1 MPEFP
6 PEQVTPFV
14 FSDPT
19 GKRWPRLRLILLIG
33 GVLFF
38 LGAVLFVQT
47 LFVTPQMN
55 VPFSLRQL
63 KGQLRALQKENPA
76 GQLSPASLLWQ
87 KFGAA
92 RQAAKKL
99 AGAAPTASPKPRKK
113 PPDNEVRLAFYANG
127 DPYSY
132 TSLEQHAA
140 QITHVCP
147 EWMTVIDGMGDLQ
160 IDGDTR
166 LLKLTANKGIALMPL
181 LTNLVG
187 DTWQPEA
194 IENLAHGPAERQ
206 DRFIQ
211 SVLSVLH
218 NAKASGVVVDWQQI
232 DPIYKKD
239 ITAFID
245 KFADALHD
253 DNKQLWL
260 CVQPGEELDYI
271 DFDALADNVDRF
283 VAMLFDETSDT
294 DPPGPLASRS
304 WFEGWLHV
312 LLEGS
317 DTKQWIIAIGSYGYD
332 WTIGAK
338 KGELISFSEAMS
350 RANDAEIG
358 SVQVQEPSYSPYFY
372 FQDEDKEHAVW
383 FLDVVTFLNQLR
395 EVRDQKAGGFALYR
409 LGSEDPAIWDA
420 LSVPRDFKLDNQTR
434 QSLELIKSSD
444 TIADVGDGEIV
455 TVDEHRTDG
464 MRKLTVDAEGY
475 LTAKYVKFAE
485 FPTLYHQ
492 GTGDAHQVAIT
503 FDDGPDPRWTP
514 KILDILKAANVK
526 AAFFLVGVNA
536 ERYPSLVRR
545 IVNEGHEIGNHT
557 YYHPNLA
564 LCWPEHIRLELNATQ
579 LLLETITGRATTLFR
594 PPYASD
600 TGPTQLSELAPL
612 KIAEDL
618 NYLVVLENIDP
629 QDWAKPGAD
638 IILRRIKQ
646 QRHDGSVILLHD
658 AGGDRSQTVEA
669 LPRILDWLHTR
680 GDTVVPLSTLLGT
693 TRDAVMPPLQ
703 ANAQS
708 LTRLVS
714 STGFR
719 VYHSI
724 EEFLWA
730 FMIVATALVVV
741 RTLIVIWLAY
751 RFRRGPK
758 ADFAEPISVVMA
770 AYNEEKVIAETLRT
784 LLATDYK
791 GEIEVVVVDDGS
803 RDQTAAEVERVACSA
818 GPATGGQPLHADEAS
833 SEVNAAGRGW
843 ASQPVGTTGCPSGA
857 KRGEPRV
864 RLLQQ
869 ENRGKARALRRG
881 LAAARHG
888 IVVFIDADTQ
898 CQRDTLP
905 RLLEPFADARIGA
918 VSGHAKV
925 GNLRTFIARCQA
937 LEYTCGFNLDR
948 RAYNRWKCITV
959 VPGAISAVRKDAINE
974 AGGLSLQTLAEDTDL
989 TLSLHRQ
996 RQRIVYV
1003 PDAIAWTEAPETV
1016 RTLTRQR
1023 SRWAYGTLQC
1033 LWKHRDMVF
1042 NWNYRALGWF
1052 SLPSIWFF
1060 QIILVA
1066 VTPMV
1071 DLFLIA
1077 SLPFGVWRAVLPF
1090 IVIFLA
1096 MDVILATLACML
1108 EREPIVR
1115 AWRILPMRLIYRPM
1129 LSYCIWKAILRAIKG
1144 AWVSWGKLERTASV
1158 PVRA

>member
-1 MPEFP
+1 MPDPPSQGYGVASIQRRKRQNQIFLFVRLSDYKHRMPEFP
-6 PEQVTPFV
+6 PEEVTPFV

-38 LGAVLFVQT
+38 LGTVLFVQT
-47 LFVTPQMN
+47 LFVTPHMN

-63 KGQLRALQKENPA
+63 KGQLKALQKENPA
-76 GQLSPASLLWQ
+76 GQLSVSSLLWQ
-87 KFGAA
+87 KFSAA
-92 RQAAKKL
+92 RQAARKL
-99 AGAAPTASPKPRKK
+99 AGPAPTTSPRPRKK
-113 PPDNEVRLAFYANG
+113 SPDNEVRLAFYTNG

-132 TSLEQHAA
+132 ASLQQHAA
-140 QITHVCP
+140 QITHLCP
-147 EWMTVIDGMGDLQ
+147 EWMTVMNGMGDLQ

-166 LLKLTANKGIALMPL
+166 LLKLAATKGIALMPL

-194 IENLAHGPAERQ
+194 IENLAHGPPARRDE
-206 DRFIQ
+206 FIQ
-211 SVLSVLH
+211 RVLSVLRS
-218 NAKASGVVVDWQQI
+218 AKASGVVIDWQQI
-232 DPIYKKD
+232 DPAYKKD
-239 ITAFID
+239 VTKFID

-253 DNKQLWL
+253 DNKELWL
-260 CVQPGEELDYI
+260 CVQPGQELDYI
-271 DFDALADNVDRF
+271 DFDALSDNVDRF

-304 WFEGWLHV
+304 WFEGWLRV
-312 LLEGS
+312 LLQDS
-317 DTKQWIIAIGSYGYD
+317 DTKQWIIALGSYGYD

-338 KGELISFSEAMS
+338 KAELISFSEAMS
-350 RANDAEIG
+350 RANDAEIKSAEVAG
-358 SVQVQEPSYSPYFY
+358 PSYSPYFY

-383 FLDVVTFLNQLR
+383 FLDAATFLNQLR
-395 EVRDQKAGGFALYR
+395 EARDQKAGGFALYR

-420 LSVPRDFKLDNQTR
+420 LSVPRDFKFDNQTR
-434 QSLELIKSSD
+434 QSLELIKSTD
-444 TIADVGDGEIV
+444 TITDVGDGEIV
-455 TVDEHRTDG
+455 TVDEDRMDG
-464 MRKLTVDAEGY
+464 MRKLAVDGDGY
-475 LTAKYVKFAE
+475 LTAKYVTFAQ

-492 GTGDAHQVAIT
+492 GAGGERQVAIT

-618 NYLVVLENIDP
+618 NYLVVLEDIDP

-638 IILRRIKQ
+638 VILQRVKQ

-669 LPRILDWLHTR
+669 LPLILDWLHTR

-693 TRDAVMPPLQ
+693 TRDAVMPPVQ
-703 ANAQS
+703 GNAQS

-724 EEFLWA
+724 EQFLWA
-730 FMIVATALVVV
+730 FMIVATALVVIRALV
-741 RTLIVIWLAY
+741 VIWLAY

-758 ADFAEPISVVMA
+758 TDFAEPISVVMA

-784 LLATDYK
+784 LLATEYK

-803 RDQTAAEVERVACSA
+803 QDQTAAEVERVA
-818 GPATGGQPLHADEAS
+818 AS
-833 SEVNAAGRGW
+833 
-843 ASQPVGTTGCPSGA
+843 
-857 KRGEPRV
+857 EPRI
-864 RLLQQ
+864 RLLRQ
-869 ENRGKARALRRG
+869 ENYGKARALQRG
-881 LAAARHG
+881 LAAARNG

-948 RAYNRWKCITV
+948 RAYNRWNCVTV
-959 VPGAISAVRKDAINE
+959 VPGAISAIRKDAINE

-989 TLSLHRQ
+989 TLSLHRN

-1016 RTLTRQR
+1016 RTLARQR

-1052 SLPSIWFF
+1052 SLPSVWFF

-1077 SLPFGVWRAVLPF
+1077 SLPFGAWNAVLPF
-1090 IVIFLA
+1090 IIIFLS
-1096 MDVILATLACML
+1096 MDVILATLACLL

>member
-1 MPEFP
+1 MPDFP

-14 FSDPT
+14 FSDPS
-19 GKRWPRLRLILLIG
+19 GKRWPRLRLGLLIG

-38 LGAVLFVQT
+38 VALVLFVQT
-47 LFVTPQMN
+47 LFVIPKMN

-63 KGQLRALQKENPA
+63 KGQLRALQRENPA
-76 GQLSPASLLWQ
+76 GQVSPASLLWQ
-87 KFGAA
+87 KFSAT

-99 AGAAPTASPKPRKK
+99 AGAAPTPSPRPRKK
-113 PPDNEVRLAFYANG
+113 APNNEVRLAFYVNG

-132 TSLEQHAA
+132 ASLEQHAA

-147 EWMTVIDGMGDLQ
+147 EWMTVIDGMGNLQ
-160 IDGDTR
+160 IDSDSR
-166 LLKLTANKGIALMPL
+166 VSKLAANKGIALMPL

-194 IENLAHGPAERQ
+194 IENLAHGPAKRQ
-206 DRFIQ
+206 DRLIQ
-211 SVLSVLH
+211 EVLAVLR
-218 NAKASGVVVDWQQI
+218 NAKAAGVVVDWQQI
-232 DPIYKKD
+232 DPAYKKD
-239 ITAFID
+239 LTGFLD
-245 KFADALHD
+245 RFADALHD
-253 DNKQLWL
+253 DNKELWM
-260 CVQPGEELDYI
+260 CVQPGQELDYI
-271 DFDALADNVDRF
+271 DIDALSDNIDRF
-283 VAMLFDETSDT
+283 VAMLFDETSET

-312 LLEGS
+312 LLDGS
-317 DTKQWIIAIGSYGYD
+317 DSRQWIIAIGSYGYD
-332 WTIGAK
+332 WPIGGK

-350 RANDAEIG
+350 RANDAEIE
-358 SVQVQEPSYSPYFY
+358 SDQVQGPSYSPYFY
-372 FQDEDKEHAVW
+372 FQDEETEHGVW
-383 FLDVVTFLNQLR
+383 FLDAVTFLNQVR
-395 EVRDQKAGGFALYR
+395 EVRDEKTGGFALYR

-420 LSVPRDFKLDNQTR
+420 LNAPRDFKFDDQTR
-434 QSLELIKSSD
+434 QALELIKSTD
-444 TIADVGDGEIV
+444 TITDVGDGEIV
-455 TVDEHRTDG
+455 TVDEDRTDG
-464 MRKLTVDAEGY
+464 TRKLAVDADGY

-492 GTGDAHQVAIT
+492 GAGGEHQVAIT

-514 KILDILKAANVK
+514 KILDILKAANIK
-526 AAFFLVGVNA
+526 ATFFVVGVNA
-536 ERYPSLVRR
+536 ERYPALVRR

-564 LCWPEHIRLELNATQ
+564 ICWPEHIRLELNATQ

-594 PPYASD
+594 PPYAAD
-600 TGPTQLSELAPL
+600 TGPTELSELAPL
-612 KIAEDL
+612 KIAQDL
-618 NYLVVLENIDP
+618 DYLVVLENIDP
-629 QDWAKPGAD
+629 QDWARPGAD
-638 IILRRIKQ
+638 IILQRIKQ
-646 QRHDGSVILLHD
+646 QRRDGSVILLHD

-703 ANAQS
+703 GNARS
-708 LTRLVS
+708 LTRFVS

-724 EEFLWA
+724 EQFLWA
-730 FMIVATALVVV
+730 FMIVATALVIV

-758 ADFAEPISVVMA
+758 TDFAEPISVVMA
-770 AYNEEKVIAETLRT
+770 AYNEEKVIGETLRT

-833 SEVNAAGRGW
+833 SEVNAAKRGW

-857 KRGEPRV
+857 KRGEPCV

-948 RAYNRWKCITV
+948 RAYNRWNCITV
-959 VPGAISAVRKDAINE
+959 VPGAISAIRKDAIDE

-989 TLSLHRQ
+989 TLSLHRH

-1003 PDAIAWTEAPETV
+1003 P
-1016 RTLTRQR
+1016 
-1023 SRWAYGTLQC
+1023 
-1033 LWKHRDMVF
+1033 
-1042 NWNYRALGWF
+1042 
-1052 SLPSIWFF
+1052 
-1060 QIILVA
+1060 
-1066 VTPMV
+1066 
-1071 DLFLIA
+1071 
-1077 SLPFGVWRAVLPF
+1077 
-1090 IVIFLA
+1090 
-1096 MDVILATLACML
+1096 
-1108 EREPIVR
+1108 EPIAR
-1115 AWRILPMRLIYRPM
+1115 AWRILAMRLIYRPM
-1129 LSYCIWKAILRAIKG
+1129 LSYCVWKAILRAIKG

>member
-6 PEQVTPFV
+6 PDQVTPFV

-38 LGAVLFVQT
+38 VATVLFVQT

-63 KGQLRALQKENPA
+63 KGQLKALQKENPA
-76 GQLSPASLLWQ
+76 GQLSASSLLWQ

-99 AGAAPTASPKPRKK
+99 AGTAPTAPPKRLSGKK
-113 PPDNEVRLAFYANG
+113 PPDNEVRLAFYVNG

-132 TSLEQHAA
+132 ASLQQHTA

-147 EWMTVIDGMGDLQ
+147 EWMTVVNGLGDLQ
-160 IDGDTR
+160 IDADTR
-166 LLKLTANKGIALMPL
+166 VSKLIANKGIALMPL

-194 IENLAHGPAERQ
+194 IENLAHGPAKRQ
-206 DRFIQ
+206 DGFIER
-211 SVLSVLH
+211 VLSVLRS
-218 NAKASGVVVDWQQI
+218 AKASGVVVDWQQI
-232 DPIYKKD
+232 DPAYKKD
-239 ITAFID
+239 ITRFID

-253 DNKQLWL
+253 DNKELWL
-260 CVQPGEELDYI
+260 CVQPGQDLDYI
-271 DFDALADNVDRF
+271 DFDAIGDNVDHF

-304 WFEGWLHV
+304 WFEGWV
-312 LLEGS
+312 RALLEGS
-317 DTKQWIIAIGSYGYD
+317 DTNQWIIAIGSYGYD
-332 WTIGAK
+332 WTIGGK
-338 KGELISFSEAMS
+338 KAELIAFSEAMS
-350 RANDAEIG
+350 RANDAEIQ
-358 SVQVQEPSYSPYFY
+358 SVEVNGPSYSPYFY

-383 FLDVVTFLNQLR
+383 FLDAVTFLNHVR
-395 EVRDQKAGGFALYR
+395 EVRNQKAGGFALYR

-420 LSVPRDFKLDNQTR
+420 LNVPRDFKLDNPTR
-434 QSLELIKSSD
+434 QALEVIPSSD

-455 TVDEHRTDG
+455 TVDENRTDG
-464 MRKLTVDAEGY
+464 MRKLAVDADGY
-475 LTAKYVKFAE
+475 LTTKYTKFAE

-492 GTGDAHQVAIT
+492 GAGGEHQVAIT

-514 KILDILKAANVK
+514 KVLDILKAANVK

-536 ERYPSLVRR
+536 ERYPGLVRR

-594 PPYASD
+594 PPYAAD

-669 LPRILDWLHTR
+669 LPQILDWLHTR
-680 GDTVVPLSTLLGT
+680 GDTIVPLSTLLGT

-703 ANAQS
+703 GNSQS
-708 LTRLVS
+708 ITRFVS
-714 STGFR
+714 SAGFR
-719 VYHSI
+719 IFHGI

-741 RTLIVIWLAY
+741 RTLIVVWLAY

-758 ADFAEPISVVMA
+758 ANFAEPISVVVA
-770 AYNEEKVIAETLRT
+770 AYNEEKVIAGTLRT
-784 LLATDYK
+784 LLATDYR

-803 RDQTAAEVERVACSA
+803 RDQTAAEVERVAQTES
-818 GPATGGQPLHADEAS
+818 
-833 SEVNAAGRGW
+833 
-843 ASQPVGTTGCPSGA
+843 
-857 KRGEPRV
+857 RV

-869 ENRGKARALRRG
+869 GNHGKARALQRG
-881 LAAARHG
+881 LAAARYG

-898 CQRDTLP
+898 CQRNTLP
-905 RLLEPFADARIGA
+905 RLLEPLADSNVGA

-948 RAYNRWKCITV
+948 RAYNRWECITV
-959 VPGAISAVRKDAINE
+959 VPGAISAVRKDAIAK
-974 AGGLSLQTLAEDTDL
+974 AGGLTLDTLAEDTDL
-989 TLSLHRQ
+989 TLSLHRH

-1003 PDAIAWTEAPETV
+1003 PDAIAWTEAPESM
-1016 RTLTRQR
+1016 RTLARQR

-1042 NWNYRALGWF
+1042 NLNYRALGWF

-1071 DLFLIA
+1071 DLFLLA
-1077 SLPFGVWRAVLPF
+1077 SLPFGVWNAVLPF
-1090 IVIFLA
+1090 VIIFLA

-1108 EREPIVR
+1108 EREPLVR